1 MKVSFYTLGC
11 KVNQY
16 ETQAMKEQFAQAG
29 FTVVEDG
36 KNADVFIINSCT
48 VTATGDQKTR
58 NRIHRFRRENPDALV
73 VLTGC
78 FPQAF
83 PEKAKAMEE
92 IDIVAGAN
100 IKTQIIDMV
109 LNALSERNKLFS
121 VSEYGK
127 SDPFEKMHISG
138 FSEKTRAFVKIE
150 DGCDQFCTYC
160 IIPYARGRVRSK
172 TLEDITNELTV
183 LAQNG
188 YKEVVLVGI
197 NLSSY
202 GKDTG
207 FKLRD
212 AVAAACSV
220 EGIERVRLGSLEPE
234 LLTPEDIKAMAQSDK
249 FCPQFHLA
257 VQSGCDTVLKRMNRH
272 YDTAVF
278 SDIVRQ
284 IFESFDNPSITTDII
299 VGFPGETEEEF
310 EQTLSFAKE
319 MNFARIHSF
328 PYSSREGTRAA
339 KMSGQL
345 TKKQKDERNKK
356 LCQLAEESAKSFM
369 EKQIGQTHKVLLETQ
384 VAPDTWQGY
393 SENYTP
399 FYISGE
405 NLGQNDIL
413 TVKAMSLSED
423 EGHCIGK
430 IV

>member
-1 MKVSFYTLGC
+1 MRVSFYTLGC

-16 ETQAMKEQFAQAG
+16 ETQAMKEQFAAAG

-36 KNADVFIINSCT
+36 KNADVFVINSCT

-109 LNALSERNKLFS
+109 LQALSEKNKLFS
-121 VSEYGK
+121 VSDYGK
-127 SDPFEKMHISG
+127 SDPFEKMNISS

-172 TLEDITNELTV
+172 SLEDITAELSV

-207 FKLRD
+207 YKLRD

-234 LLTPEDIKAMAQSDK
+234 LLTPEDIKAMAESEK

-272 YDTAVF
+272 YDTAIF
-278 SDIVRQ
+278 SDIVNQ
-284 IFESFDNPSITTDII
+284 IFNSFDNPSITTDII

-310 EQTLSFAKE
+310 EQTLNFAKKI
-319 MNFARIHSF
+319 NFARIHSF

-339 KMSGQL
+339 KMGGQL

-356 LCQLAEESAKSFM
+356 LCLLAEESAKAFM
-369 EKQIGQTHKVLLETQ
+369 EKQIGLTHKVLLETQ
-384 VAPDTWQGY
+384 TAENTWQGY
-393 SENYTP
+393 SVNYTP
-399 FYISGE
+399 FYVLGE
-405 NLGQNDIL
+405 NLSQNSVL
-413 TVKAMSLSED
+413 PVKAVGLSED
-423 EGHCIGK
+423 ESHCIGE
-430 IV
+430 II

>member
-1 MKVSFYTLGC
+1 MKVSFYTLGW

-16 ETQAMKEQFAQAG
+16 ETQAMKEQFAAAG
-29 FTVVEDG
+29 FTVAEDG
-36 KNADVFIINSCT
+36 GNADVFIINSCT
-48 VTATGDQKTR
+48 VTQTGDQKTR

-83 PEKAKAMEE
+83 PDKAKQLEG
-92 IDIVAGAN
+92 IDIIAGAN

-109 LNALSERNKLFS
+109 LKAISEKNKI
-121 VSEYGK
+121 VAVDDYGK
-127 SDPFEKMHISG
+127 SDPFESMAVTH
-138 FSEKTRAFVKIE
+138 FSDKTRAFVKIE

-172 TLEDITNELTV
+172 PLDDLRAELTV

-207 FKLRD
+207 HRLLD
-212 AVAAACSV
+212 AVITACET

-234 LLTPEDIKAMAQSDK
+234 LLTPEDIRIMAEYDK

-257 VQSGCDTVLKRMNRH
+257 VQSGCDTILKRMNRH
-272 YDTAVF
+272 YDTATY

-284 IFESFDNPSITTDII
+284 IYDSFDNPSITTDMI

-310 EQTLSFAKE
+310 ETTLKFASQTGFAK
-319 MNFARIHSF
+319 IHSF
-328 PYSSREGTRAA
+328 PFSAREGTRAA
-339 KMSGQL
+339 KMSGHL
-345 TKKQKDERNKK
+345 TKKEKEARNRK
-356 LCQLAEESAKSFM
+356 LCALADKLATEFMQSQLDRNHS
-369 EKQIGQTHKVLLETQ
+369 VLLETQ
-384 VAPDTWQGY
+384 VDENTWQGY
-393 SENYTP
+393 SKNYTP
-399 FYISGE
+399 FYIRGE
-405 NLGQNDIL
+405 NLYQNQIVS
-413 TVKAMSLSED
+413 VKAAGLSDDNE
-423 EGHCIGK
+423 HCIGTV
-430 IV
+430 I